1 MGEKPNPTQKAALLT
16 AFVDYVLKNGMS
28 DLSLRPAA
36 AALGTSPRMLL
47 YYYNSKE
54 ELLAAA
60 IAQARAREIE
70 MFVREVQKWGEAS
83 PAQIFRRVWNW
94 YAAERRAPYLRFFFE
109 VYGLALQSPTKF
121 QEFLRTVGSDFLS
134 FTEAGLVAR
143 GFARREAR
151 ALATLSMASIRGL
164 LLDLMTTGD
173 RARVD
178 AAARLAEA
186 HLERALLQSRGA
198 GRSEPAG
205 ASVASTQS
213 RRGKRVVRRAS
224 RR

>member
-1 MGEKPNPTQKAALLT
+1 MGDKPNPTQKAALLT

-60 IAQARAREIE
+60 IAQARVREIE
-70 MFVREVQKWGEAS
+70 MFVREVRKWGETS

-94 YAAERRAPYLRFFFE
+94 YAAERRAPYQRFFFE
-109 VYGLALQSPTKF
+109 VYGLALQNPTKF
-121 QEFLRTVGSDFLS
+121 QEFLRTVGSDFPS
-134 FTEAGLVAR
+134 FTEEGLVAR
-143 GFARREAR
+143 GFGRREAR

-186 HLERALLQSRGA
+186 NLERAILDSRD
-198 GRSEPAG
+198 GRPPKPVPAR
-205 ASVASTQS
+205 S
-213 RRGKRVVRRAS
+213 RRGGRSVRRPS